1 MALGVGGSEMAD
13 WRVGDISVGGLMV
26 GEFAAIP
33 RPPVSVSTP
42 PPSVLSSLD
51 HSVVLKAQ
59 KRSLFLDKGHRR
71 LHNNTLTN
79 YVAQSKKSFLFTQLS
94 PALT

>member
-1 MALGVGGSEMAD
+1 MAD

-42 PPSVLSSLD
+42 PPRYSPHWTTL
-51 HSVVLKAQ
+51 
-59 KRSLFLDKGHRR
+59 LFSKHRR
-71 LHNNTLTN
+71 GPYFWIKDTVGYTITRSQIMSLRAKNHFC
-79 YVAQSKKSFLFTQLS
+79 SHS
-94 PALT
+94 